1 MANKTRTLVLAGSGL
16 WCLIILA
23 GAIFQVP
30 AIYAFFS
37 RICHQD
43 PARSFHI
50 AGTALPVCIRCSSV
64 YLGFFLGVSFRCPMK
79 WRYLELAIIATAL
92 EFILA
97 LLFWDSPWLRATTG
111 LALGTTSAPFVV
123 HGIHEMIRGE
133 IRGTV

>member
-16 WCLIILA
+16 WCLVILA

-43 PARSFHI
+43 PARAFHI
-50 AGTALPVCIRCSSV
+50 AGTALPVCIRCSSI
-64 YLGFFLGVSFRCPMK
+64 YLGFFVGVLLRRPLN
-79 WRYLELAIIATAL
+79 WRHLELASIATAS

-97 LLFWDSPWLRATTG
+97 LFFWDSPWLRAATG
-111 LALGTTSAPFVV
+111 LALGATAAPFVV
-123 HGIHEMIRGE
+123 RGIHEMIRGE